1 MDDLSARI
9 TSLGKTVADVSDRS
23 ADPATI
29 DQARR
34 RWLSSA
40 SPIRRSS
47 RRGLSI
53 AVVAAAC
60 LAILA
65 VVAWPRGS
73 SAISFQVGA
82 PPIRGTVGDWV
93 AAADGGDAVPMR
105 FSEGSLVTLSPG
117 ARVRVLETT
126 ARGAGL
132 LLEKGA
138 LHAAITHR
146 GGDTSWAVRA
156 GPFEVHV
163 TGTMFDV
170 GWDTATETFDLVM
183 RDGSVVV
190 SGPLLPPGRVVVA
203 GEHLVVAV
211 REGRMQLAVPSAE
224 PSATPSCAP
233 DPAESAECAAPTS
246 APLASATSSAA
257 APASAEP
264 SWRELAARG
273 KYKDAL
279 EAAERQGFEQE
290 LERASSG
297 DLLALSDTARFAG
310 RPGRARDALLAM
322 RRRFG
327 AHGRSAFLLGKI
339 AADQQGSSGDAITWF
354 ETYLAEE
361 PGGALAEQALG
372 RILELKKARDPQ
384 GARQIAER
392 YLARYP
398 NGAYAALARSIVT
411 P

>member
-1 MDDLSARI
+1 
-9 TSLGKTVADVSDRS
+9 
-23 ADPATI
+23 
-29 DQARR
+29 
-34 RWLSSA
+34 
-40 SPIRRSS
+40 
-47 RRGLSI
+47 
-53 AVVAAAC
+53 
-60 LAILA
+60 
-65 VVAWPRGS
+65 
-73 SAISFQVGA
+73 
-82 PPIRGTVGDWV
+82 
-93 AAADGGDAVPMR
+93 
-105 FSEGSLVTLSPG
+105 
-117 ARVRVLETT
+117 
-126 ARGAGL
+126 
-132 LLEKGA
+132 
-138 LHAAITHR
+138 
-146 GGDTSWAVRA
+146 
-156 GPFEVHV
+156 
-163 TGTMFDV
+163 
-170 GWDTATETFDLVM
+170 
-183 RDGSVVV
+183 
-190 SGPLLPPGRVVVA
+190 
-203 GEHLVVAV
+203 VVAV